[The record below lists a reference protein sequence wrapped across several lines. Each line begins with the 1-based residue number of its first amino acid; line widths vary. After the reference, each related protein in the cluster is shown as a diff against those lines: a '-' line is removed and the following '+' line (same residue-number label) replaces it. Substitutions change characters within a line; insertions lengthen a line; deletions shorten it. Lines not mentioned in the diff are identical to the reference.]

1 MSMSRSASLAYQVF
15 CYSYESQ
22 QPDKTTA
29 ALNGFAQRAGEK
41 HISITLVKV
50 KSLSRVWLF
59 VTPWTVAYH
68 TPLSLGFSRQE

>member
-1 MSMSRSASLAYQVF
+1 MSVSRSASLAYQVF

-29 ALNGFAQRAGEK
+29 ALNGFTQRGGKK

-50 KSLSRVWLF
+50 KSLSCV
-59 VTPWTVAYH
+59 
-68 TPLSLGFSRQE
+68 